1 MCSDREKAKVI
12 VGQRDEQEGKG
23 VGSGRVGRALHIYRD
38 AIRLIGEVELIA
50 TTCLRRG
57 AYSGTYDEREGRSVK

>member
-23 VGSGRVGRALHIYRD
+23 VGSGSRALHIYRD